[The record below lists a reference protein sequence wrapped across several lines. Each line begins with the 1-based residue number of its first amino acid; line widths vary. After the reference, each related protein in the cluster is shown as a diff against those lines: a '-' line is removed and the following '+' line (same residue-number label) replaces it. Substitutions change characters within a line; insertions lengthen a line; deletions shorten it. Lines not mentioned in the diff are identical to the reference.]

1 MKHIRQKGSITL
13 EAAIVL
19 PIFICIIVSILSV
32 IKVIYTMDTVSY
44 AINETAEQIA
54 SVVYPAHALGYRTET
69 GFGTGETRGSEGIGD
84 GIEGIIS
91 CLQLLSG
98 SPESQSGG
106 EGGSDVSRDIA
117 EVLSQYLTDLLRNGL
132 QDMAEEAFLRLMIDL
147 CLPQYIEDSEPAGP
161 EFTDADERLRHLGIN
176 NGYAGLD
183 FRESNI
189 FNDGSEDIE
198 ITVVYKINLPMP
210 IRIFSPVEIR
220 QTAVSRAWLGGD
232 EPSPPEVEDIW
243 SLDNLSRGKRVRELF
258 GGNLPFSF
266 PGLSAYKNGKATLIR
281 SMDITAAS
289 YQNADNVEHV
299 LSGYID
305 DIADYYGQPMPWG
318 SDRIVIM
325 PESISN
331 RELIFVIPENPVSEG
346 IQNALQLCR
355 SYASERSV
363 TLRIIKYGTKKEP
376 PLIESE
382 PNN

>member
-44 AINETAEQIA
+44 AINETADQIA

-69 GFGTGETRGSEGIGD
+69 GFGTAEARGSEGMGN
-84 GIEGIIS
+84 GIDGIIS

-98 SPESQSGG
+98 SPGSQSGA
-106 EGGSDVSRDIA
+106 EGGSDGSSNIA
-117 EVLSQYLTDLLRNGL
+117 EVLSQYLNDLLRNGL

-147 CLPQYIEDSEPAGP
+147 CLPQYIEESERAGS
-161 EFTDADERLRHLGIN
+161 EYTDADGRLRQLGIN
-176 NGYAGLD
+176 NGYTGLD
-183 FRESNI
+183 FSESKI
-189 FNDGSEDIE
+189 FSHGSGDIE
-198 ITVVYKINLPMP
+198 IIVVYKINLQLPF
-210 IRIFSPVEIR
+210 RIFGPVEIR

-232 EPSPPEVEDIW
+232 EPSPPKVEDIW
-243 SLDNLSRGKRVRELF
+243 SLDNLNRGKRVRELF
-258 GGNLPFSF
+258 GSNLPFSF
-266 PGLSAYKNGKATLIR
+266 PGISAYKNGKATLIR
-281 SMDITAAS
+281 SMDITAAT
-289 YQNADNVEHV
+289 YQDADNVENV
-299 LSGYID
+299 LCGYID
-305 DIADYYGQPMPWG
+305 DIADYNGQPTPWG
-318 SDRIVIM
+318 SDRIVIL

-346 IQNALQLCR
+346 VLNALQLCR

-363 TLRIIKYGTKKEP
+363 TLRIIKFGTKKEP

-382 PNN
+382 SNN